1 MAGHASAEGRRLPI
15 GRGAGLGV
23 HAWPVDDASCAPCA
37 SELPV
42 LRLIPSQASI
52 YDWQVLPGVGPVLAG
67 RLHNALYG
75 LACVDEAMLDDV
87 PGVGPVR
94 LDQWSDLLVLGVQS

>member
-1 MAGHASAEGRRLPI
+1 MLRRKVVGCRLVVALAM
-15 GRGAGLGV
+15 GCMLGLLTTLRSP
-23 HAWPVDDASCAPCA
+23 PVPP
-37 SELPV
+37 ELPV

-67 RLHNALYG
+67 RLHDALHG
-75 LACVDEAMLDDV
+75 LTRVDEAILDDV

-94 LDQWSDLLVLGVQS
+94 LEQWSDLLMLGVQP

>member
-1 MAGHASAEGRRLPI
+1 MLRRKVVGCRSVVALAL
-15 GRGAGLGV
+15 GCMLGLLTTLRV
-23 HAWPVDDASCAPCA
+23 PPVPP
-37 SELPV
+37 ELPV

-67 RLHNALYG
+67 RLHDALYG
-75 LACVDEAMLDDV
+75 LAACVDEAMLDDV

-94 LDQWSDLLVLGVQS
+94 LDQWSDLLVLGVQP